1 MMVGQISL
9 LKDQAVLESVA
20 KITQMLSTKL
30 GQWFL
35 QLLVMTDGVYGK
47 ACHHLAYHLRPDT
60 KENLNILVSNLL
72 PPLSPLL
79 DKDSHRRLCYLFIQL
94 QSHFS

>member
-47 ACHHLAYHLRPDT
+47 ACHHRPDT